1 MEKIPPQRSARTQAE
16 EEGEEIGEEDLTV
29 AFDHLVGAAD
39 YMRSEVKQNPKC
51 K

>member
-16 EEGEEIGEEDLTV
+16 EEGEGEEIGEEDLTV

-39 YMRSEVKQNPKC
+39 YMRFRG
-51 K
+51 